1 MIWYILFGLI
11 GAFWIVQ
18 GIWLIVSAVFDIL
31 RLIFFGVP
39 GDNYR
44 DGSDT

>member
-1 MIWYILFGLI
+1 MIYYILFALI
-11 GAFWIVQ
+11 GGFWICQ
-18 GIWLIVSAVFDIL
+18 GLWLIVSAVWDIL

-44 DGSDT
+44 DGDDT